1 MAKPLL
7 VFLFGSEP
15 EPVFVERAEAIWERG
30 KYDVK
35 FVYWER
41 GSRNI
46 TIPFKTAMPR
56 ENFVALKVGD
66 PRGGLVRRLVLTLW
80 FTFKFR
86 RAIGRRLPRVVYA
99 INLNMC
105 AVASLGLIDKP
116 SVAVVHEFQDHYG
129 FKLSRLKRWLY
140 KLSTRR
146 VKLTIM
152 QSHGSFEYI
161 RMNGLEAQS
170 EPWFYFPPMPRNW
183 EYKHKPRLE
192 GDVLTV
198 SYIGYIRGAEI
209 VTNLL
214 EVTRE
219 LREEGLQIELR
230 FSGTGPDVELVERAS
245 EEFEYVHFSGPF
257 EYSSEYEGLLSR
269 GDVIFAVYPQ
279 SNPSFRYHIARRF
292 TEGVLAGLPLIVCKE
307 SYMGELVRKHGYGW
321 AVPEEG
327 RAELKELL
335 RGLAEDRS
343 RLEVGEGVAKLREEF
358 TFANHVEG
366 YLGALERLI

>member
-1 MAKPLL
+1 
-7 VFLFGSEP
+7 
-15 EPVFVERAEAIWERG
+15 
-30 KYDVK
+30 
-35 FVYWER
+35 
-41 GSRNI
+41 
-46 TIPFKTAMPR
+46 
-56 ENFVALKVGD
+56 
-66 PRGGLVRRLVLTLW
+66 
-80 FTFKFR
+80 
-86 RAIGRRLPRVVYA
+86 
-99 INLNMC
+99 MC

-146 VKLTIM
+146 VKLTVM

-183 EYKHKPRLE
+183 TYKHKPRLE

-245 EEFEYVHFSGPF
+245 EEFEYVHFRDRLSTRVSTRGCCRGGMLF
-257 EYSSEYEGLLSR
+257 SRCIRRVTRVFGIISR
-269 GDVIFAVYPQ
+269 GAL
-279 SNPSFRYHIARRF
+279 RR
-292 TEGVLAGLPLIVCKE
+292 GC
-307 SYMGELVRKHGYGW
+307 
-321 AVPEEG
+321 
-327 RAELKELL
+327 
-335 RGLAEDRS
+335 
-343 RLEVGEGVAKLREEF
+343 
-358 TFANHVEG
+358 
-366 YLGALERLI
+366 